1 MAIAMR
7 IKEDGFTKE
16 WLVFNNNGALVL
28 VTTNQ
33 HLAKEWDKCYQDKK

>member
-7 IKEDGFTKE
+7 LKEDGFTKE

-28 VTTNQ
+28 ITTNI
-33 HLAKEWDKCYQDKK
+33 HLAQEWNKCYQDKK